1 MPSPR
6 GVFTLLSVDELAAM
20 RASAISQIQS
30 GRRTSLSGG
39 AKSGSKEWP
48 SDPFEILAEVKYAE
62 QKLGIIP
69 ARVTKT
75 YGEFVGD
82 APFPIVANEQV

>member
-1 MPSPR
+1 MGSPS
-6 GVFTLLSVDELAAM
+6 GIFTLLTVDELAAM

-48 SDPFEILAEVKYAE
+48 SDPFAILAEVKYAE
-62 QKLGIIP
+62 QQLGIIP

-75 YGEFVGD
+75 YMNTAYPPQPVTV
-82 APFPIVANEQV
+82 PNEQV

>member
-6 GVFTLLSVDELAAM
+6 GVFSLLTVDELAAM

-30 GRRTSLSGG
+30 GRRTSL
-39 AKSGSKEWP
+39 P
-48 SDPFEILAEVKYAE
+48 SDPMEILAEVTYAE

-75 YGEFVGD
+75 YGEFTGVP
-82 APFPIVANEQV
+82 PFPVVTGEQV